1 MANYW
6 GLESPMSGRDYG
18 LVAYRAASDFVSRI
32 AMLVLTIVAARR
44 LSPAAFGVL
53 TLGSTLGWLGAVASD
68 AGMQMHLGRSVA
80 RQPHALWPLLL
91 RWLKA
96 RAATS
101 GLVLGL
107 VVAGLSALDV
117 SPSQRQALLLLTC
130 GYLVTGLME
139 LVHYAFRGVART
151 DLESTISASQRLVTL
166 VLGAAVLF
174 WRSDVVLLSAAML
187 VAPAAALV
195 WSIVAARRIAASDR
209 KIPVAWTDHTARSV
223 WREFGRD
230 VAPIGLGI
238 VLSALYFRIDTFL
251 IGLWHD
257 TVAVG
262 LYGAVFRIVDAL
274 RLFPAAALAVAL
286 PALCRATS
294 LRTVTAMAVPLTLA
308 AGLAGA
314 ALASV
319 AAWLVPALY
328 GPAYAAS
335 VPAFRVLLV
344 AFPLMCLNYALTQQL
359 IGWNG
364 QRAFAALSAVAL
376 VVNLGVNAWLIPSL
390 AIVGAAWATLATE
403 VVLTAGCAAA
413 LAAGRRGNGLD
424 PSPVQAAWQ
433 EG

>member
-1 MANYW
+1 MANDR
-6 GLESPMSGRDYG
+6 GLGSPMSGRDYG
-18 LVAYRAASDFVSRI
+18 LVAYRAASDLLSRI
-32 AMLVLTIVAARR
+32 AMLVLTVVAARR

-80 RQPHALWPLLL
+80 RQPHAMWPLLR

-107 VVAGLSALDV
+107 LIAGLLALDV
-117 SPSQRQALLLLTC
+117 SAPHQQALLLLTC
-130 GYLVTGLME
+130 GYLVTGLVE
-139 LVHYAFRGVART
+139 LVHYALRGVART
-151 DLESTISASQRLVTL
+151 DVESTISASQRLVTL
-166 VLGAAVLF
+166 VLGVGVLS
-174 WRSDVVLLSAAML
+174 WRADVVLLSAAML
-187 VAPAAALV
+187 VAPVAALV
-195 WSIVAARRIAASDR
+195 WSLAAARRIGASDLR
-209 KIPVAWTDHTARSV
+209 VAVAATDETARSV

-230 VAPIGLGI
+230 VVPIGLGI

-286 PALCRATS
+286 PVLCRATS
-294 LRTVTAMAVPLTLA
+294 LRTVAAMAVPLTLA

-314 ALASV
+314 ALAVV

-328 GPAYAAS
+328 GPAFAAA
-335 VPAFRVLLV
+335 VPAFRILLV

-364 QRAFAALSAVAL
+364 QRTFAALSAVAL
-376 VVNLGVNAWLIPSL
+376 VVNVGVNAWLIPSL

-403 VVLTAGCAAA
+403 VVLTAGCAVA
-413 LAAGRRGNGLD
+413 LAAGRRGSGLD

>member
-1 MANYW
+1 
-6 GLESPMSGRDYG
+6 
-18 LVAYRAASDFVSRI
+18 
-32 AMLVLTIVAARR
+32 
-44 LSPAAFGVL
+44 
-53 TLGSTLGWLGAVASD
+53 
-68 AGMQMHLGRSVA
+68 
-80 RQPHALWPLLL
+80 
-91 RWLKA
+91 
-96 RAATS
+96 
-101 GLVLGL
+101 
-107 VVAGLSALDV
+107 
-117 SPSQRQALLLLTC
+117 
-130 GYLVTGLME
+130 
-139 LVHYAFRGVART
+139 
-151 DLESTISASQRLVTL
+151 
-166 VLGAAVLF
+166 
-174 WRSDVVLLSAAML
+174 VVLLSAAML

-209 KIPVAWTDHTARSV
+209 KIPVAWTDDTARSV

-328 GPAYAAS
+328 GPAYAAA

-390 AIVGAAWATLATE
+390 AIIGAAWATLATE